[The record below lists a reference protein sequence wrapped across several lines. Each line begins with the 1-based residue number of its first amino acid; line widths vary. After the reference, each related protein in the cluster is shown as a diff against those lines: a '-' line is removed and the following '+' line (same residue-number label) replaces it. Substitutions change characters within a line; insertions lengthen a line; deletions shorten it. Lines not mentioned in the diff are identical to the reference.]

1 MDEGR
6 HVLVRLL
13 PGALLQDPGGHQVR
27 CRKLPGASVMKKNFF
42 PTSLMP
48 KKSVQCM
55 HVHALEKRAYI
66 AIKRPILKLKTAETT
81 FWFFLASFHAFMFTP
96 CYFHAQAKA

>member
-27 CRKLPGASVMKKNFF
+27 RRKLPGASVMKKKLFSCVVDAKEKHSEAVFF
-42 PTSLMP
+42 VVCDPSMNEL
-48 KKSVQCM
+48 
-55 HVHALEKRAYI
+55 
-66 AIKRPILKLKTAETT
+66 
-81 FWFFLASFHAFMFTP
+81 
-96 CYFHAQAKA
+96 